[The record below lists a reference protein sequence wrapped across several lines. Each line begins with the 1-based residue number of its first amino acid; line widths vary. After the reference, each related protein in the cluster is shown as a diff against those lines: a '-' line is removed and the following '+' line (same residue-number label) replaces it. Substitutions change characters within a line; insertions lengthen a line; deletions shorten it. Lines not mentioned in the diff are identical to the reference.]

1 MTLELPPEMAAALEA
16 LASVRGLT
24 AQGYLRELVARE
36 FPAPEPD
43 AAPAEGGVRMVD
55 ELPIHHS
62 SHHVPDYVVSR
73 AIERSREDQA
83 RHLFATPLE
92 L

>member
-1 MTLELPPEMAAALEA
+1 MTLELPTEVAAALES

-24 AQGYLRELVARE
+24 VQGYLPELLARE

-43 AAPAEGGVRMVD
+43 SAPAEGGVRLVD
-55 ELPIHHS
+55 GL
-62 SHHVPDYVVSR
+62 R
-73 AIERSREDQA
+73 AIERSREDRA
-83 RHLFATPLE
+83 RHLFTTPLE